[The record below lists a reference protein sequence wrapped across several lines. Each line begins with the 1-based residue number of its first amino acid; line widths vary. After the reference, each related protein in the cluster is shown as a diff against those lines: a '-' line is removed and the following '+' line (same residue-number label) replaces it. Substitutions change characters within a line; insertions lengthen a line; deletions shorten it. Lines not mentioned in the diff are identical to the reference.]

1 MATIGAVAAAGCS
14 SNERAFKSDGAAGAL
29 VGGAAGGVAGGASGA
44 GTGGAYPVAGAAAG
58 VAGGA
63 SGASTGGA
71 YPVAGAAGGVA
82 GGASGASTGGAYPVA
97 GAAGAATGAGPGC
110 GPTGGGISGGA
121 GGQAAVA
128 GTAGISGEAG
138 TAAYAGTGG
147 VIPNAGAGGQA
158 AVAGAAGMSGE
169 AATAGHAGTGGVI
182 PNAGAGGQA
191 AVAGAAGMSGEG
203 GTAGS
208 PSGWTCGEP
217 LIDARDDKVY
227 ATVALGGLCWMATN
241 LDVGQRIETTEP
253 QNDPGQIQ
261 KYCLNNDPAM
271 CDAYGGLYQWAHAM
285 QYTEVE
291 GAPGICPAGWSIATD
306 QEWKD
311 LEIALGMDP
320 AVADQDNWRGA
331 PVGTALKVG
340 GSSGFN
346 APLSGMSANGQS
358 YNYPT
363 YGYYW
368 TSTLSTQYPWR
379 RCLTSGPTYPPDT
392 VGRWDTWPGSYA
404 LPIRC
409 VRSK

>member
-1 MATIGAVAAAGCS
+1 MMATVGAVVAAGCS
-14 SNERAFKSDGAAGAL
+14 SDEGASNNEGAAGAS
-29 VGGAAGGVAGGASGA
+29 VGGAAGVAAGGVLAA
-44 GTGGAYPVAGAAAG
+44 GTEA
-58 VAGGA
+58 
-63 SGASTGGA
+63 A
-71 YPVAGAAGGVA
+71 YPVAGAAGVAA
-82 GGASGASTGGAYPVA
+82 GGAATAGTGAAYPVAGAAGVAAGGAVTAGTGAAYPVA

-121 GGQAAVA
+121 GGQAAIA
-128 GTAGISGEAG
+128 GAAGISGEAG
-138 TAAYAGTGG
+138 TGEYAGTGG
-147 VIPNAGAGGQA
+147 VIPTAGAGGQA
-158 AVAGAAGMSGE
+158 AVAGAAGISGK
-169 AATAGHAGTGGVI
+169 
-182 PNAGAGGQA
+182 
-191 AVAGAAGMSGEG
+191 G

-271 CDAYGGLYQWAHAM
+271 CDAYGGLYQWDHAM

-291 GAPGICPAGWSIATD
+291 GAPGICPAGWRIPSD

-311 LEIALGMDP
+311 LEVALGMDP
-320 AVADQDNWRGA
+320 AVADQDNWRGP

-340 GSSGFN
+340 GSSGFD
-346 APLSGMSANGQS
+346 APLSGMAASGQS
-358 YNYPT
+358 YNYPN

-368 TSTLSTQYPWR
+368 TSTLSAQYPWR

-392 VGRWDTWPGSYA
+392 VGRWDTWPGTYA

-409 VRSK
+409 VRSE